1 MNVPNLTS
9 PDIRATSYS
18 KQIVVGTLEKC
29 TSLQKNGNINEK
41 VPHYALI

>member
-18 KQIVVGTLEKC
+18 KQIVAGTLEKC
-29 TSLQKNGNINEK
+29 TNLQKNDNINKK
-41 VPHYALI
+41 VPHCALI